1 MRSDSLERAK
11 TASTMAD
18 AAIVEAKRL
27 RQQLRQELDKLRQHR
42 DEMRI
47 DKAAIQAIARS
58 HRAAIR
64 RGYARSSW

>member
-58 HRAAIR
+58 QRAAIR
-64 RGYARSSW
+64 RG

>member
-1 MRSDSLERAK
+1 MRSDRLERAK

-58 HRAAIR
+58 QRAAIR
-64 RGYARSSW
+64 RG